1 MKKIALVTGASRG
14 IGKATALAL
23 ARDGWTVHVNYIQS
37 RAAAEAVAAQT
48 GGMAICADVS
58 DGQAVE
64 AMFEKIGPVDLLV
77 NNAGVAV
84 YGLLT
89 DLDPAVWQRLFDV
102 NVTGMYNCCRC
113 AIPPMVHEK
122 AGHIINLASILGTNG
137 ASCEVAYSATK
148 GAVVSFTKALAKELG
163 VYQIRVN
170 CVSPGLIDTPMNAM
184 FSEDDLRPVVDA
196 TPLGR
201 AGTPD
206 EAAACALFLCESDA
220 SFVTGQVLSQRRFCD
235 LTMKKRSPLAICK
248 RGSFVFRYSSLPET
262 VSSRTSRLGLPT
274 TFSSSRRSFPTHR
287 TFCKSVRKLPATVT
301 CSTARVC
308 FPFST
313 RNPAA
318 RSEKSPVTALSPA
331 SR

>member
-14 IGKATALAL
+14 IGKAAALAL

-64 AMFEKIGPVDLLV
+64 AMFEKIEPVDLLV

-148 GAVVSFTKALAKELG
+148 GAVVAFTKALAKELG
-163 VYQIRVN
+163 PSGIRVN
-170 CVSPGLIDTPMNAM
+170 CVSPGVILTDMVANVAPEVLA
-184 FSEDDLRPVVDA
+184 ELA
-196 TPLGR
+196 QEAPLGKN
-201 AGTPD
+201 GTPED
-206 EAAACALFLCESDA
+206 VARAMVYLAEAE
-220 SFVTGQVLSQRRFCD
+220 FVTGQNLPVNGGFVL
-235 LTMKKRSPLAICK
+235 
-248 RGSFVFRYSSLPET
+248 
-262 VSSRTSRLGLPT
+262 
-274 TFSSSRRSFPTHR
+274 
-287 TFCKSVRKLPATVT
+287 
-301 CSTARVC
+301 
-308 FPFST
+308 
-313 RNPAA
+313 
-318 RSEKSPVTALSPA
+318 
-331 SR
+331 